1 MRRPA
6 KERAAVNEA
15 TRTLERAAH
24 RQPPLGAVVS
34 ALGAVT
40 ATPAKLRIG
49 KDGVTIGSAPG
60 CDLTIAAPTVS
71 RRHVELSLVPEG
83 VLVRDLES
91 RNGVFYAGQRVES
104 MVLGLG
110 GRISIGAVELGI
122 EVDRESLSFVP
133 PLEARE
139 YRGIAGASVAM
150 RSVFGL
156 LQRLEG
162 SLVTVLIDGESG
174 VGKELVA
181 TALHAGSSVAS
192 GPLVTVNCGA
202 IPRDLVG
209 SELFGHRRGAFTGA
223 IEARRGAF
231 ESADGGTLFLD
242 ELGELPFE
250 VQPMLL
256 RALET
261 GEVRPVG
268 DDGVRRVRV
277 RVIAATN
284 RDLEAEVR
292 EGRFREDLFYRL
304 AVVRIHVPP
313 LRERPEDVDVLARL
327 FALASGIVDLPEEV
341 LDRLRARRFPGNARE
356 LRNVLQVYAALGALP
371 EAPRAQDALLDDV
384 LGRTI
389 DVERPYG
396 DQKDEMVDRFTRLYL
411 QALLAHTGGNQ
422 TLAAKLAGL
431 DRTYLGRLL
440 GKHGSGKQ
448 GI

>member
-1 MRRPA
+1 M
-6 KERAAVNEA
+6 NEA

-49 KDGVTIGSAPG
+49 KDGVTIGSSPG

-71 RRHVELSLVPEG
+71 RRHVALSLVPEG

-104 MVLGLG
+104 MVLGLD

-139 YRGIAGASVAM
+139 YRGIVGASVAM

-223 IEARRGAF
+223 IEARKGAF
-231 ESADGGTLFLD
+231 ERAGSSISRTRCSIGCGRGGSPGT
-242 ELGELPFE
+242 
-250 VQPMLL
+250 
-256 RALET
+256 RASC
-261 GEVRPVG
+261 
-268 DDGVRRVRV
+268 
-277 RVIAATN
+277 AT
-284 RDLEAEVR
+284 
-292 EGRFREDLFYRL
+292 
-304 AVVRIHVPP
+304 
-313 LRERPEDVDVLARL
+313 
-327 FALASGIVDLPEEV
+327 
-341 LDRLRARRFPGNARE
+341 
-356 LRNVLQVYAALGALP
+356 
-371 EAPRAQDALLDDV
+371 
-384 LGRTI
+384 
-389 DVERPYG
+389 
-396 DQKDEMVDRFTRLYL
+396 
-411 QALLAHTGGNQ
+411 
-422 TLAAKLAGL
+422 
-431 DRTYLGRLL
+431 
-440 GKHGSGKQ
+440 
-448 GI
+448 